1 MKCPWPG
8 RRNDGR
14 LDSST
19 GRRLWRMRLPPGQS
33 TSAATVSGG
42 RLYVGASFTSEVTS
56 DPRSSAA
63 SPPPLDS
70 SAGGPCSTVA
80 PTSSGAPV
88 LANGLVTVAT
98 IPTYPDSAKGHALDA
113 LDPATGREVWPHR
126 LKGTGRRSSGPS
138 PAGHDRRVER
148 SGDGRGT

>member
-1 MKCPWPG
+1 MVE
-8 RRNDGR
+8 

-33 TSAATVSGG
+33 TSAATVLGG
-42 RLYVGASFTSEVTS
+42 RLYVGASFTSEATS
-56 DPRSSAA
+56 GPRSSAA
-63 SPPPLDS
+63 SPPPPDG

-88 LANGLVTVAT
+88 LANGLVTV
-98 IPTYPDSAKGHALDA
+98 DSAKGHALDA
-113 LDPATGREVWPHR
+113 LDPATGREVRPHR
-126 LKGTGRRSSGPS
+126 LEGMGRRSSGPS

-148 SGDGRGT
+148 SGHGRGT